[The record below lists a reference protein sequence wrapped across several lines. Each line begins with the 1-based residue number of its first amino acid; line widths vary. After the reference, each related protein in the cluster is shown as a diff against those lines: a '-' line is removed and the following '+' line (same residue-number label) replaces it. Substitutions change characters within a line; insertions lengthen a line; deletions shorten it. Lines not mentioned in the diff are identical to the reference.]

1 MVAKK
6 GFPPASHRSVA
17 VMAVMVAMAMVVM
30 VTVVAMVA
38 MVATRMTCQESHL
51 PLSAQKDPETP
62 VDVEDETYETTTA
75 EAILGMF
82 HGE

>member
-1 MVAKK
+1 MIYFKRGRSPLPHFMVAKK

-38 MVATRMTCQESHL
+38 MVAT
-51 PLSAQKDPETP
+51 
-62 VDVEDETYETTTA
+62 
-75 EAILGMF
+75 
-82 HGE
+82 